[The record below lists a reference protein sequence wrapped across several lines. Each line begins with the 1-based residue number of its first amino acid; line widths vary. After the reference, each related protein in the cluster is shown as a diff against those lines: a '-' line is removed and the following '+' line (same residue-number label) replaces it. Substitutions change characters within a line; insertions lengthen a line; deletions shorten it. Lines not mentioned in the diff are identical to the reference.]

1 MGNTKETKKKL
12 ISTVE
17 VIKKINDDP
26 KKFASDSIS
35 DAYTNNFEDI
45 VGKKKDYLNKK
56 INQKILI
63 LKQMSKNKGV
73 SKIIEF
79 LTFNSHHIRKKIWKM
94 IKKNCLPFSSP
105 LISK

>member
-35 DAYTNNFEDI
+35 DAYTKNFEDI

-56 INQKILI
+56 INQKKDKANDIFTDLVDVAEKFI
-63 LKQMSKNKGV
+63 SDAKKTKSDIQTNINQQKNK
-73 SKIIEF
+73 IYD
-79 LTFNSHHIRKKIWKM
+79 N
-94 IKKNCLPFSSP
+94 
-105 LISK
+105 LIDA